1 MVTFCVVHL
10 CRVSE
15 DIDPDSYDNIAPL
28 GFICLDLGRLAGYKP
43 NRLSEHIEPWHMA
56 EKSQTRGR
64 RHSRPGMVPSLQ
76 LTIECFGGFPDS
88 RQLMQGNLM
97 TVLCESFHNL
107 PGSVNQSVSYP
118 ENSPD
123 VTMLMSLPHS
133 KTDPVLK
140 FPGAR
145 YKETFLLEPSF
156 RKMSVEEN
164 TQTDSN
170 PDITSDQPPLQKPA
184 QGRKSL
190 EHFSIQLNQPPRE
203 GRHWASIKD
212 NFPDTPVEATI
223 MLPDSTL
230 DPVESAAD
238 AEREIFGDG
247 REDFMEFS
255 ETGDPRLVWNAV
267 HRKYIPVDNYQGM
280 LARLSQNSIWPIE
293 VYIAVKK
300 KPGDRHKKKKE
311 VVSNANKGIQQNA
324 GEISG
329 TTQQP
334 PRASTSNESND
345 RVLMGEL
352 GQQSSAATSEYSLI
366 YHGMAFVDLSCLVH
380 PGTKS
385 ARFSCRL
392 VPFSTDLLQKK
403 TCAIESMV
411 PESLLSTLSSKVSGD
426 SNKAAN
432 STIKRQIQP
441 GAGASNNNTNA
452 GGNAANSSKPV
463 RPSQGSNQNPPVDNQ
478 TLQQTSPQL
487 KHHGSETRRSDVG
500 NDNAKKLHVH
510 PDENAIGENV
520 DGRNV
525 IDRNPFVVF
534 RISMLRSIVPCY
546 KTSEISNV

>member
-1 MVTFCVVHL
+1 M
-10 CRVSE
+10 
-15 DIDPDSYDNIAPL
+15 DADSYDNIAPL
-28 GFICLDLGRLAGYKP
+28 GFICLDLGRLANYKP
-43 NRLSEHIEPWHMA
+43 TRISEHIEPWHMA

-64 RHSRPGMVPSLQ
+64 RYSRPGMVPSLQ

-88 RQLMQGNLM
+88 KQLMQGNLM

-107 PGSVNQSVSYP
+107 PATINQIVSHP
-118 ENSPD
+118 DNSPD
-123 VTMLMSLPHS
+123 VTMFMSLPHL

-145 YKETFLLEPSF
+145 YKETFLLETSF
-156 RKMSVEEN
+156 KKISMDEN
-164 TQTDSN
+164 TQTNSTS
-170 PDITSDQPPLQKPA
+170 DIMSDQPPRPA

-203 GRHWASIKD
+203 GRHWASIKEH
-212 NFPDTPVEATI
+212 FPETPVEATI

-230 DPVESAAD
+230 DPVDSATD
-238 AEREIFGDG
+238 AETEIFGDG

-255 ETGDPRLVWNAV
+255 ETGDPRLLWNAV
-267 HRKYIPVDNYQGM
+267 HRKYIPVDNYRGM

-300 KPGDRHKKKKE
+300 KSGDRLKKKKDI
-311 VVSNANKGIQQNA
+311 VSNANKTVQQNA
-324 GEISG
+324 EASG
-329 TTQQP
+329 TTQQTLN
-334 PRASTSNESND
+334 ASNSNESND
-345 RVLMGEL
+345 KMVMGEL
-352 GQQSSAATSEYSLI
+352 GQQSSSAASEYTLI
-366 YHGMAFVDLSCLVH
+366 YHGMAFADLSCLVH

-411 PESLLSTLSSKVSGD
+411 PESLLSTLSPKGSGD

-432 STIKRQIQP
+432 ATIKRQPQP
-441 GAGASNNNTNA
+441 GAGATNNSNA
-452 GGNAANSSKPV
+452 GGNAATTSKPV

-478 TLQQTSPQL
+478 ASQQTSPL
-487 KHHGSETRRSDVG
+487 KHRGSETRRSDVV
-500 NDNAKKLHVH
+500 NDSAKKIHVH
-510 PDENAIGENV
+510 PDENAGGENV

-525 IDRNPFVVF
+525 IDRNPFIVF